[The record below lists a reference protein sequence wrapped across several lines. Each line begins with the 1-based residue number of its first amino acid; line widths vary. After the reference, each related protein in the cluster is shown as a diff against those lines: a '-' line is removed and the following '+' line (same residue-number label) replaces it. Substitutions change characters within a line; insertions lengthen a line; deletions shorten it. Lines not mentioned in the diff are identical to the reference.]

1 MNLIVRSLGLTEYV
15 SVWKAMR
22 SFTNSR
28 NEQTLDEIWVNQHT
42 PVFTQGQS
50 GRRENILEPRDIPV
64 VYADRGGQVT
74 YHGPGQLVVYLL
86 FDLRRMD
93 LNARSLVDGIE
104 ESIVSVLAG
113 YSIGA
118 TTKRDAPGVYVQATK
133 IASVGLRIR
142 RGCSY
147 HGLSL
152 NVAMDL
158 EPFDRIN
165 PCGHANLKMS
175 QVEDFG
181 GPNDLSLVTDDLV
194 RVLSHQFQF
203 TSLVHTIG
211 IGDSLVA

>member
-15 SVWKAMR
+15 SVWEAMR

-203 TSLVHTIG
+203 TSLVHTKG

>member
-1 MNLIVRSLGLTEYV
+1 
-15 SVWKAMR
+15 MR

-50 GRRENILEPRDIPV
+50 GRRENILEPCDIPV

-104 ESIVSVLAG
+104 EIIVRVLAG

-203 TSLVHTIG
+203 TSLVHTKG

>member
-1 MNLIVRSLGLTEYV
+1 MHLIVRSLGLTEYV
-15 SVWKAMR
+15 AVWRAMR
-22 SFTNSR
+22 SFTDSR
-28 NEQTLDEIWVNQHT
+28 DELTLDEIWINQHT

-50 GRRENILEPRDIPV
+50 ARQENILEPRDIPV
-64 VYADRGGQVT
+64 VHADRGGQVT

-93 LNARSLVDGIE
+93 LNARRLVDGIE
-104 ESIVSVLAG
+104 KSIVSVLAG

-118 TTKRDAPGVYVQATK
+118 TTKRDAPGVYVDASK

-165 PCGHANLKMS
+165 PCGHVDLKMS
-175 QVEDFG
+175 QVKDFG
-181 GPNDLSLVTDDLV
+181 GPTDLALVTKDLV
-194 RVLSHQFQF
+194 RVLSHQFRF
-203 TSLVHTIG
+203 TSLIHTKG

>member
-15 SVWKAMR
+15 AVWKAMR
-22 SFTNSR
+22 SFTDSR
-28 NEQTLDEIWVNQHT
+28 DEQTLDEIWVNQHT

-203 TSLVHTIG
+203 TSLVHTKG

>member
-1 MNLIVRSLGLTEYV
+1 
-15 SVWKAMR
+15 MR

-203 TSLVHTIG
+203 TSLVHRIG
-211 IGDSLVA
+211 IGDSFVA